1 MERKMLVATVSLV
14 VASAA
19 HGQSSVTLF
28 GVIDEGLMIQSNART
43 TAATAATPGIGSRRV
58 FLDSIAGQLGSRWG
72 LRGVEDLGGGTKA
85 VVMLESG
92 VNLNSGAL
100 GQAGLLFGRQAYV
113 GFSNDHYGTVT
124 FGRQY
129 ESMVTYFATMIA
141 AGQFATGFYAQ
152 AADVN
157 NVNASQRVNNAVKYA
172 SPNLNGLTF
181 GGTYSLGGVP
191 GSLGRNSIYS
201 AGVNYARGPIVL
213 AAAYLFVHQPNTA
226 LFSNSGLASGLLS
239 PGGSQVAAANTI
251 WGGYATAAT
260 YQTFAVGSIYKIGDV
275 GIGVNYSNTQ
285 FRDLQS
291 PSSGLSISAL
301 GPQGTAIF
309 NVGEL
314 NAVWHVTPA
323 FQLGAA
329 YTYAHGSQV
338 SRSALRSFGGAT
350 YNSATLGADY
360 FLSKATDVYVVGII
374 QKAHGTDSTGN
385 PAVANIANLTP
396 SSNDRQAVMR
406 IGLRVKF

>member
-1 MERKMLVATVSLV
+1 MLLAMLSLV
-14 VASAA
+14 VTSVA

-43 TAATAATPGIGSRRV
+43 TAATATTPGVGSTRV

-72 LRGVEDLGGGTKA
+72 LRGVEDLGGGTAA
-85 VVMLESG
+85 VFMLESG

-100 GQAGLLFGRQAYV
+100 GQVGLLYGRQAYV
-113 GFSNDHYGTVT
+113 GFSNNHYGTLT
-124 FGRQY
+124 LGRQY

-141 AGQFATGFYAQ
+141 AGQFATGFFAQ

-157 NVNASQRVNNAVKYA
+157 NANASQRVDNAVKYA
-172 SPNLNGLTF
+172 SPNINGLAF
-181 GGTYSLGGVP
+181 GGTYSFGGVP

-201 AGVNYARGPIVL
+201 AGVNYARGPVVL
-213 AAAYLFVHQPNTA
+213 AAAYLFVHQPNSA

-260 YQTFAVGSIYKIGDV
+260 YQTFAVGGIYKIGDV
-275 GIGVNYSNTQ
+275 GIGANYSNTQ
-285 FRDLQS
+285 FRGLQS
-291 PSSGLSISAL
+291 PSSGLPISTL

-314 NAVWHVTPA
+314 NAVWRVTPA
-323 FQLGAA
+323 FQLGSA

-338 SRSALRSFGGAT
+338 SSNSLRSFGGAT

-360 FLSKATDVYVVGII
+360 FLSKATDVYVVAIV
-374 QKAHGTDSTGN
+374 QKASGTDSTGN

-396 SSNDRQAVMR
+396 SSNDRQAVVR
-406 IGLRVKF
+406 FGLRVKF